1 MKKAIYGKPQIL
13 ETEQDFNRL
22 PDSEKQNAYGELVE
36 RLIRKRYSQSSVEAI
51 VNNYLDDS
59 DNEEYQVEFK
69 ALQDYRKE
77 CKAKAKEILK
87 AQLVEL
93 KQ

>member
-1 MKKAIYGKPQIL
+1 MKEAIYGKPQFL

-36 RLIRKRYSQSSVEAI
+36 RLIRQRYSQSSVEAI
-51 VNNYLDDS
+51 VNNYLDDT

-87 AQLVEL
+87 TEVQG
-93 KQ
+93 

>member
-1 MKKAIYGKPQIL
+1 MENLKSLKRSKTLTDCPKAKNK
-13 ETEQDFNRL
+13 T
-22 PDSEKQNAYGELVE
+22 
-36 RLIRKRYSQSSVEAI
+36 YSQSDVEAI

-87 AQLVEL
+87 AQLGEL